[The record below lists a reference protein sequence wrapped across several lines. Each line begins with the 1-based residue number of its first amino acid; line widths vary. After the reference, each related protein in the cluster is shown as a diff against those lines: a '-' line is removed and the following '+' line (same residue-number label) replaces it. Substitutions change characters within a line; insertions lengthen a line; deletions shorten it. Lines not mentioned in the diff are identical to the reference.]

1 MSEEPSVRAAGR
13 EGPPAVPES
22 VADPVRWQPVS
33 ALRYRRSG
41 DALARV
47 TIAPPD
53 HWDDEQVAS
62 FERRDPHNVVR
73 LLAPVLAGDGDPGRS
88 DEVADRLR
96 HWLADGV
103 LGLDPIDAVYVY
115 RCTEGNAPMTGVV
128 AAMNMHPPTS
138 RRMLPHEGLIPS
150 ILQRQVRLARTTG
163 AQLEPVVAVHRA
175 SARWQEVVDAI
186 TAAPADVAIVTEDDV
201 AHQVWVC
208 ADRSLAD
215 VLAAEVVDGQ
225 SMIADGHHR
234 WAALQD
240 LAASGAPVDA
250 LVMLVDVER
259 GGLQLGA
266 IHRVIRDL
274 TWAAVE
280 AAEAATG
287 RPLAD
292 EAAVREL
299 LVEDPESCVLTD
311 GRRWLGVRGSPAH
324 TPPSNDASGAG
335 DHEHRSGSRQDHRL
349 AVSRLH
355 TEWLPS
361 WGCAERDIQYVHDLS
376 TAAMLAR
383 RDGGLAV
390 LLPSLSL
397 DTVFAAARA
406 GVVLPR
412 KATSFGPKPRIGM
425 LMRLLPQP

>member
-1 MSEEPSVRAAGR
+1 MSEEPLARATGR
-13 EGPPAVPES
+13 EEPPAAPRPV
-22 VADPVRWQPVS
+22 VDPVRWRPVS

-96 HWLADGV
+96 HWMAEGV
-103 LGLDPIDAVYVY
+103 LELDQRDAVYVY

-128 AAMNMHPPTS
+128 AAMNLHPHPS
-138 RRMLPHEGLIPS
+138 RRMLPHEGLIPA

-175 SARWQEVVDAI
+175 TARWHEVVDAI

-201 AHQVWVC
+201 AHEVWIC
-208 ADRSLAD
+208 ADRSVAD

-240 LAASGAPVDA
+240 LAASGMRADA

-259 GGLQLGA
+259 GGLRLGA
-266 IHRVIRDL
+266 IHRVMRDL

-280 AAEAATG
+280 AAKEPTG
-287 RPLAD
+287 RPLDD
-292 EAAVREL
+292 EPAARKL
-299 LVEDPESCVLTD
+299 LDDDSESCVLTD
-311 GRRWLGVRGSPAH
+311 GRRWLAVGGSSAQTPSSNAAGVGELGHPRGSRR
-324 TPPSNDASGAG
+324 D
-335 DHEHRSGSRQDHRL
+335 RRL
-349 AVSRLH
+349 AVSQLH
-355 TEWLPS
+355 TEWVPA

-376 TAAMLAR
+376 TAALLAR

-412 KATSFGPKPRIGM
+412 KATSFRPKPRIGM

>member
-1 MSEEPSVRAAGR
+1 MSEEPPARDAGR
-13 EGPPAVPES
+13 EEPSAVPQS
-22 VADPVRWQPVS
+22 VADPVRWRPVS

-96 HWLADGV
+96 HWLAEGV

-115 RCTEGNAPMTGVV
+115 RCTEGHAAMTGVV
-128 AAMNMHPPTS
+128 AAMNLQPPMS
-138 RRMLPHEGLIPS
+138 RRMLPHEGLVPS

-175 SARWQEVVDAI
+175 TARWQQVVAAI

-208 ADRSLAD
+208 TERSVAD
-215 VLAAEVVDGQ
+215 VLAAEVVDGE

-234 WAALQD
+234 WAALQG

-250 LVMLVDVER
+250 LVMLVDVEH

-266 IHRVIRDL
+266 IHRVLRDL

-280 AAEAATG
+280 AAEAPTG

-292 EAAVREL
+292 EAAARGL
-299 LVEDPESCVLTD
+299 LDEDPESCVLTD
-311 GRRWLGVRGSPAH
+311 GRRWLAVGGSPDGE
-324 TPPSNDASGAG
+324 PWSNASRTGE
-335 DHEHRSGSRQDHRL
+335 HEHRSGLRPDHRL

-355 TEWLPS
+355 TQWVIS

-376 TAAMLAR
+376 TATMLAR

-412 KATSFGPKPRIGM
+412 KATSFGPKPRIGL
-425 LMRLLPQP
+425 LMRLLPHS